1 MTAKLLCA
9 LAAAAVCLLLVWI
22 TGSLMLSPVK
32 CGKNSRQMVLLLVQ
46 GREPALEHNV
56 RGLLWLNDNGVLR
69 CRIIIIIMGEAM
81 DEETRFVAQALARE
95 HSCITLIED
104 GEKPPWI
111 WKTN

>member
-22 TGSLMLSPVK
+22 AGSLMLSPVK
-32 CGKNSRQMVLLLVQ
+32 CGKNSRQMILLLVQ

-56 RGLLWLNDNGVLR
+56 RGLLWLNDNGILR
-69 CRIIIIIMGEAM
+69 CRIIIMGNAM
-81 DEETRFVAQALARE
+81 DEETCFVARALAKE
-95 HSCITLIED
+95 HSCITLLED
-104 GEKPPWI
+104 GEMPQWI

>member
-9 LAAAAVCLLLVWI
+9 LAAAAVGLLLVWI

-32 CGKNSRQMVLLLVQ
+32 CGKNSCQMVLLLVE

-69 CRIIIIIMGEAM
+69 SRIIIMGTAM
-81 DEETRFVAQALARE
+81 DEETRFVARALARE
-95 HSCITLIED
+95 HSCITLLED
-104 GEKPPWI
+104 GEIPQWI
-111 WKTN
+111 RKLN

>member
-1 MTAKLLCA
+1 MTAKLLCT

-22 TGSLMLSPVK
+22 AGSLMLSPVK

-69 CRIIIIIMGEAM
+69 CRIIILGNAL
-81 DEETRFVAQALARE
+81 DEETRFVARALARE

-104 GEKPPWI
+104 GETPPWI

>member
-9 LAAAAVCLLLVWI
+9 LAAAAVGLLLVWI

-46 GREPALEHNV
+46 GREPALEHNL

-69 CRIIIIIMGEAM
+69 CRIIIMGSSM
-81 DEETRFVAQALARE
+81 DEETRFVARALARE
-95 HSCITLIED
+95 HSCITLLED
-104 GEKPPWI
+104 GEIPQWI
-111 WKTN
+111 RKLN

>member
-9 LAAAAVCLLLVWI
+9 LAAAAVGLLLVWI

-32 CGKNSRQMVLLLVQ
+32 CGKNSRQMVLLLVE

-69 CRIIIIIMGEAM
+69 SRIIIMGTAM
-81 DEETRFVAQALARE
+81 DEETRFVARALARE
-95 HSCITLIED
+95 HSCITLLED
-104 GEKPPWI
+104 GEIPQWI
-111 WKTN
+111 RKLN

>member
-9 LAAAAVCLLLVWI
+9 LAAAAVGLLLVWI

-32 CGKNSRQMVLLLVQ
+32 CGKNSSQMVLLLVQ

-69 CRIIIIIMGEAM
+69 CRIIIMGTAM
-81 DEETRFVAQALARE
+81 DEETRFVARALARE
-95 HSCITLIED
+95 RSCITLLED
-104 GEKPPWI
+104 GEVPQWI
-111 WKTN
+111 RKLN

>member
-9 LAAAAVCLLLVWI
+9 LAAAAVGLLLVWI

-32 CGKNSRQMVLLLVQ
+32 YGKNSRQMVLLLVE

-69 CRIIIIIMGEAM
+69 CRIIIMGSAM
-81 DEETRFVAQALARE
+81 DEETRFVARALARE
-95 HSCITLIED
+95 PSCITLLED
-104 GEKPPWI
+104 GEIPQWI
-111 WKTN
+111 RKLN